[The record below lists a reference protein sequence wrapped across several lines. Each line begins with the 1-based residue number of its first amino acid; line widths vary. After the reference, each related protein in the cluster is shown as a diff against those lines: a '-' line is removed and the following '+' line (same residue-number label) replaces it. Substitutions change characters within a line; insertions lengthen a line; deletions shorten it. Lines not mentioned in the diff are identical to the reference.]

1 MAWLLVVPVFM
12 IAFVAEPGNDR
23 LFSSWS
29 IFGKLA
35 AGFLAGVVTAF
46 LFWIGA
52 SFFCTGLV
60 GIEYTLC
67 ETKEIV
73 SLDSSTAFSNGFH
86 PISGQVG
93 IGDKY
98 YFIEKGDESRQR
110 NSVDAYYASIV
121 RSDEGTPRI
130 EFYSPEWEI
139 EVLSWFASPL
149 AEDIYKIYIPENDLI

>member
-1 MAWLLVVPVFM
+1 MAQL
-12 IAFVAEPGNDR
+12 
-23 LFSSWS
+23 
-29 IFGKLA
+29 
-35 AGFLAGVVTAF
+35 LAGAARAGINTVDAKVNDPLFAKVLLLKSEETTA
-46 LFWIGA
+46 A
-52 SFFCTGLV
+52 
-60 GIEYTLC
+60 
-67 ETKEIV
+67 IV
-73 SLDSSTAFSNGFH
+73 SLDSTAAFSNGFH

-98 YFIEKGDESRQR
+98 YFIEKGDERRQR
-110 NSVDAYYASIV
+110 DSVDAYYASVV